1 MLGGMPEVPQGQP
14 IPPDQ
19 AWRIFEKWRASGR
32 EIGALFVATSGYC
45 FTLGTLQSARNGTV
59 HFQGESCAA
68 TIRLQDAQFTY
79 GPMMTWPRWPNPPIV
94 EIIAL
99 QATTPNGT
107 WIVMSDGLRP
117 QSLAS
122 MMLPG

>member
-1 MLGGMPEVPQGQP
+1 MPEVPQGQP
-14 IPPDQ
+14 IPPDR
-19 AWRIFEKWRASGR
+19 AWRIFEDWRASGR
-32 EIGALFVATSGYC
+32 EIGALFVSTSGHS

-59 HFQGESCAA
+59 RFQGESGSA
-68 TIRLQDAQFTY
+68 TFRLKDAQFSY

-94 EIIAL
+94 EIIGL

-107 WIVMSDGLRP
+107 WVVMSDGLRA
-117 QSLAS
+117 QSLSS

>member
-1 MLGGMPEVPQGQP
+1 MPDVPQGQP

-19 AWRIFEKWRASGR
+19 AWRIFEDWKASSK
-32 EIGALFVATSGYC
+32 EIGALFVATSGHS
-45 FTLGTLQSARNGTV
+45 FTLGTLQSARNGMV
-59 HFQGESCAA
+59 RFQGESGSAMF
-68 TIRLQDAQFTY
+68 RLKDAQFTY
-79 GPMMTWPRWPNPPIV
+79 GPMMTWPCWPNPPIV

-117 QSLAS
+117 QSLSS
-122 MMLPG
+122 MLLPG